1 MALRGRLVAEP
12 GHLVVLGPEGR
23 RLEVDLLAV
32 LQLLELLLSHHD
44 VSQREVRGRYGA
56 RGGGEAGGGN
66 SWGETPGP
74 DGLVS
79 PPSDQDLNITW

>member
-23 RLEVDLLAV
+23 GLEVDLLAV
-32 LQLLELLLSHHD
+32 LELLLSHHD
-44 VSQREVRGRYGA
+44 ASQREVRGRYGA

-79 PPSDQDLNITW
+79 PPGDQDLNITW

>member
-1 MALRGRLVAEP
+1 MALWGRLVAKA
-12 GHLVVLGPEGR
+12 GHLVVLWPEGR
-23 RLEVDLLAV
+23 GLEVDLLAV

-44 VSQREVRGRYGA
+44 ASQREVRGRYGA